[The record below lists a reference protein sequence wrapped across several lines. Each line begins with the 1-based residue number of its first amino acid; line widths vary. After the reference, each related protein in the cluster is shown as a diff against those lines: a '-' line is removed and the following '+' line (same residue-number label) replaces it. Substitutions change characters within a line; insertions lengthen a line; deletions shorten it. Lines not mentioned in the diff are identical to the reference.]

1 MACLQSCMTTGNMRV
16 QWSACSACEA
26 LLSNA
31 NLMEEVPHAALRVGP
46 LLLLLVMLVRDSAN
60 FKIRMHAAAA
70 LAAPRQRHLYGR
82 SFTDALVVVAGA
94 LEGLATGSSSSSS
107 NAAPGAGGGAVA
119 SAGGGGA
126 AGGDDAGRNFP
137 NFRYLAGLGE
147 QLKATLLHLLA
158 LSAAHDSDHA
168 RDALVRRADIMRRTV
183 EGVLWDALKDTE
195 ACAALDLPQGPD
207 GMGAKGEGRVWS
219 EDCALRLPADPF
231 LPTAESPTG
240 KDATMQAMLSRLHAL
255 AASTSSTVG
264 KQASGNVHNGTLP
277 RVAAAASGLLLLIGD
292 LPQVSHT
299 HISDITALVQALQH
313 L

>member
-26 LLSNA
+26 LLSNT
-31 NLMEEVPHAALRVGP
+31 NLMEVVPHAALRVGP

-70 LAAPRQRHLYGR
+70 LAAPRQRLLYGR

-94 LEGLATGSSSSSS
+94 LEGLATGSSNSSGV
-107 NAAPGAGGGAVA
+107 APGVSGGAAA

-126 AGGDDAGRNFP
+126 AGGDDTGRNFP

-158 LSAAHDSDHA
+158 LSAARDSDQA

-195 ACAALDLPQGPD
+195 ACVALDLLQGPD
-207 GMGAKGEGRVWS
+207 GMGAAGEGRVWS

-292 LPQVSHT
+292 LPQVLHT